1 MKPDSE
7 LQIQFSDF
15 FTAQKV
21 SIPVKF
27 LLSKIAYL
35 TGSSILCCFY
45 SLLLSSKCRVRS
57 RKIINMHNGRVSVE
71 LGRGKLLPTSPAER
85 RREAGEAAA
94 L

>member
-27 LLSKIAYL
+27 LLGKIAYL
-35 TGSSILCCFY
+35 TGLFEPNIEISMNAILQNFTHCVNQVFF
-45 SLLLSSKCRVRS
+45 
-57 RKIINMHNGRVSVE
+57 
-71 LGRGKLLPTSPAER
+71 SPH
-85 RREAGEAAA
+85 